1 MPPKPIPDEYRT
13 ATPYIIVN
21 DATTAIAFYK
31 RAFGATELVRL
42 ADGTGKVMHAELR
55 IDNSS
60 IMLADEFPDMGYRS
74 PQSLGGSP
82 VSILL
87 YVADVDAQVACAI
100 AAGAKETMPV
110 ADQFDGDRRGT
121 LTDPFG
127 HVWLVAT
134 RKEDISLEEMRQRF
148 ETMMKQAESK

>member
-1 MPPKPIPDEYRT
+1 MMIPDAYRT
-13 ATPYIIVN
+13 ATPYLIVH
-21 DATTAIAFYK
+21 DAAKAIEFYK
-31 RAFGATELVRL
+31 TAFGAAELVRL
-42 ADGTGKVMHAELR
+42 ADPTGKVMHAELR
-55 IDNSS
+55 ISDSP

-74 PQSLGGSP
+74 PLSLGGSP
-82 VSILL
+82 VSMMI
-87 YVADVDAQVACAI
+87 YVADVDALAARAI

-134 RKEDISLEEMRQRF
+134 RKEDISKEEMLRRF
-148 ETMMKQAESK
+148 EAMMKQGKA